1 MATSSL
7 SNSRL
12 SAIMSEE
19 ILERKLFS
27 SFDKYEEFVDAQGAF
42 LVLDLFEDPSAEDD
56 QKERVLF
63 NRLSMIVS
71 L

>member
-1 MATSSL
+1 
-7 SNSRL
+7 
-12 SAIMSEE
+12 MSEE